1 MKTGKVVQA
10 VIVAVLTAA
19 VATPALSAE
28 GNLVDLKKVEA
39 QIVAAQNQVVGGKL
53 DEGLAALQEAR
64 AQAVTADL
72 AARAEFVGKL
82 AEVRMAE
89 RLGDQARLLAALS
102 EAFKQA
108 KQPDQ
113 VEAVWRTGLAVAKA
127 AVAGTGNTAP
137 VIDLLAKGPGPA
149 MKQFAA
155 NVELARLR
163 IATGNVGAAE
173 AELRNAAQRATS
185 ERDWAQWAGVV
196 NQLAVAVDG
205 GQSPQAGADVFDRM
219 SEATRSELAHVMLD
233 VAEGRFL
240 LSRGRL
246 DDVRGIVCGIAAN
259 AVAKDQAVPVLSL
272 GYALAGAFQK
282 AGNSQAAE
290 QALALVENFAS
301 SLPATAPVATTRAR
315 GLMALGMSDR
325 AAEVA
330 WQAAQTIGD
339 QRQRDQ
345 LLEAFGNA
353 MVAAGQAGAITPK
366 LQSMKAPA
374 SVYIAVAGALVK
386 SGENSAAM
394 RVLAAVQPEAFAED
408 TGAAAALT
416 AVMKQIQAQRQQV
429 AKDQG
434 ARVRAIATAFDAA
447 AKASK
452 DPKAAEALAKQAAA
466 LTALAGQVE
475 K

>member
-19 VATPALSAE
+19 VAAPALSAE

-39 QIVAAQNQVVGGKL
+39 RIVAAQNQVVGGKL

-89 RLGDQARLLAALS
+89 RLGDQARLLTALND
-102 EAFKQA
+102 AFKQA
-108 KQPDQ
+108 KEPDQ
-113 VEAVWRTGLAVAKA
+113 IEAVWRTGLAVAKA
-127 AVAGTGNTAP
+127 ALAGPGNAAP

-185 ERDWAQWAGVV
+185 ERDWSQWATVV

-205 GQSPQAGADVFDRM
+205 GQSPQAGADVFDRLRQVAAPAV
-219 SEATRSELAHVMLD
+219 ATVD
-233 VAEGRFL
+233 VTKGRFL
-240 LSRGRL
+240 LRRGQL
-246 DDVRGIVCGIAAN
+246 D
-259 AVAKDQAVPVLSL
+259 AVEALADQAISAATSEAQIHAALSL
-272 GYALAGAFQK
+272 QYDLALALAK
-282 AGNSQAAE
+282 AGQSERSEAVLENAECLAAARSASAALATMRGKALTALGKPERAADVFWAASQAVKAPKEQEQMLTSFGAALVAAGDSAGMVARLQAAE
-290 QALALVENFAS
+290 AE
-301 SLPATAPVATTRAR
+301 PV
-315 GLMALGMSDR
+315 
-325 AAEVA
+325 
-330 WQAAQTIGD
+330 
-339 QRQRDQ
+339 
-345 LLEAFGNA
+345 
-353 MVAAGQAGAITPK
+353 
-366 LQSMKAPA
+366 
-374 SVYIAVAGALVK
+374 VYVAVAGAMVRVGDSAGALELVG
-386 SGENSAAM
+386 SVPARAFVENPQS
-394 RVLAAVQPEAFAED
+394 VTGLAP
-408 TGAAAALT
+408 L
-416 AVMKQIQAQRQQV
+416 MKQIQTQRQQI

-434 ARVRAIATAFDAA
+434 ARVRAIASAFEAA
-447 AKASK
+447 AKK
-452 DPKAAEALAKQAAA
+452 TEDPKASAELAKQAAA
-466 LTALAGQVE
+466 LTALATQVE